1 MVDLT
6 KVEQRR
12 EEAINKAVLS
22 GDWAKVDNL
31 LNQPYENSCRKD
43 RSYGLRSLDS
53 GSGDTDPLLDTI
65 ADNRDALSLL
75 IKKEE
80 IAIIKNA
87 IERLLS
93 ERDRKILYGVVLE
106 GKSYSSLSKEFG
118 LTDKTVKRHY
128 ERIIDLAD
136 ECDMKLID
144 VLNQLLDFALEYAE
158 VEEIQIPVKSLRVG
172 GEKDGDD

>member
-12 EEAINKAVLS
+12 EEAIQRAILTD
-22 GDWAKVDNL
+22 DWKKVDNL

-43 RSYGLRSLDS
+43 RSYGLCSLDS
-53 GSGDTDPLLDTI
+53 RSGDTGSLLDTI
-65 ADNRDALSLL
+65 ANYNDPLSLL

-80 IAIIKNA
+80 MAIINDA

-106 GKSYSSLSKEFG
+106 GKSYSSLSEEFG
-118 LTDKTVKRHY
+118 LSDKTVKRHY
-128 ERIIDLAD
+128 DRIIERIKKIIISS
-136 ECDMKLID
+136 EFCW
-144 VLNQLLDFALEYAE
+144 NF
-158 VEEIQIPVKSLRVG
+158 SLYLRR
-172 GEKDGDD
+172 

>member
-12 EEAINKAVLS
+12 EEKIKKAELS
-22 GDWAKVDNL
+22 DGWDKVDNL
-31 LNQPYENSCRKD
+31 LNQPYDNSCRKD
-43 RSYGLRSLDS
+43 RYYGLCSLDS
-53 GSGDTDPLLDTI
+53 RSGDTGSLLDTI
-65 ADNRDALSLL
+65 ADYNDPLSLL

-128 ERIIDLAD
+128 ERII
-136 ECDMKLID
+136 ERIKKFIISSEFCW
-144 VLNQLLDFALEYAE
+144 NF
-158 VEEIQIPVKSLRVG
+158 SLYLRR
-172 GEKDGDD
+172 

>member
-1 MVDLT
+1 MVDLK

-12 EEAINKAVLS
+12 EEAIQRAVLTD
-22 GDWAKVDNL
+22 DWKKVDNL
-31 LNQPYENSCRKD
+31 LNQSYENLCRKD
-43 RSYGLRSLDS
+43 RSYGLCSLDS
-53 GSGDTDPLLDTI
+53 SSIDKGSLLDTI
-65 ADNRDALSLL
+65 ADDSDALSLL

-80 IAIIKNA
+80 IAIIKND

-128 ERIIDLAD
+128 ERII
-136 ECDMKLID
+136 
-144 VLNQLLDFALEYAE
+144 
-158 VEEIQIPVKSLRVG
+158 EILRK
-172 GEKDGDD
+172 ELKN